1 MRNLLAASCA
11 LALSSLVSLPVA
23 AQTVPRKSLE
33 LQMQIPGG
41 KTVELSQYKGKPVV
55 LAFILTTC
63 SHCQHTTGLLVK
75 MQNEFGPKG
84 LQVLECAVNPNA
96 DSLIPA
102 FVQEYKTNFP
112 VGYNFD
118 QDYVLSQFLEHP
130 MNKVPSMPMIVFID
144 RKGMIRA
151 QHLGSDDFISSPNQE
166 QNIRSEIQKLV
177 VPAPARSR

>member
-11 LALSSLVSLPVA
+11 LALSALLSLPA
-23 AQTVPRKSLE
+23 TAQTLPRKSLE
-33 LQMQIPGG
+33 LQMQAPGG

-96 DSLIPA
+96 DTLVPA
-102 FVQEYKTNFP
+102 FVQEFKTNFP

-118 QDYVLSQFLEHP
+118 TDYVLSQFLQHP
-130 MNKVPSMPMIVFID
+130 ANKVPSMPMIVFID

-151 QHLGSDDFISSPNQE
+151 QHLGSDDFVSSPNQE
-166 QNIRSEIQKLV
+166 QNIRTEIQKLLA
-177 VPAPARSR
+177 APAASR